1 MLPRVMAAKG
11 KLIAVF
17 SYNPGLWGSR
27 MSLAGVADWARRN
40 ADWRFAIQENRIDEQ
55 SLAAQMRGADGIIV
69 SAPVLAARH
78 RSFPRDVP
86 TVVTEPFPG
95 GADGAPWLEG
105 RAQVR
110 VDSRRIGR
118 LAADYYLKRR
128 YESFAYVADTL
139 ELRWDGERRDG
150 FRERLSEAGYGCAVY
165 EGFTKRE
172 RTSWLAERPRMMAW
186 LAALPK
192 PTAVLAAMDGRAR
205 LVLDAC
211 AEAGIAVPVE
221 ISVLGVDDDPLLCE
235 IAHPRLSSIRENG
248 FLRGEHEAEMLAAL
262 MDGRRPGQM
271 VVSVPPD
278 DVETRESTGHRA
290 MTNPFLARGLVFIR
304 DAGGRRALGVGDVVA
319 AMGCSRRMAERLFA
333 DGIGRTVRDEIERVR
348 FDAVRKL
355 LRTTSL
361 PIAEIADRCAFP
373 DESCLS
379 RRFLA
384 LFGETPTRW
393 RLRNGRERPE

>member
-1 MLPRVMAAKG
+1 MSAKG
-11 KLIAVF
+11 KLVAIF
-17 SYNPGLWGSR
+17 SYNSGLWGAR
-27 MSLAGVADWARRN
+27 MSLMGVADWARRH
-40 ADWRFAIQENRIDEQ
+40 ADWRFAIQEHRIDEQ

-69 SAPVLAARH
+69 SAPILAASP

-86 TVVTEPFPG
+86 MIVTEPFPT
-95 GADGAPWLEG
+95 GAASAPWLGG

-118 LAADYYLKRR
+118 VAAEYYLERR

-139 ELRWDGERRDG
+139 ELRWDVERRDG
-150 FRERLSEAGYGCAVY
+150 FRERLAEAGYGCAVY

-172 RTSWLAERPRMMAW
+172 RSSWIAERPRMMEW

-192 PTAVLAAMDGRAR
+192 PTAVFAAMDGRAR

-221 ISVLGVDDDPLLCE
+221 IAVLGVDNDPMLCE

-248 FLRGEHEAEMLAAL
+248 FLRGQKEAEMLAAL
-262 MDGRRPGQM
+262 MDGRRLDRM
-271 VVSVPPD
+271 VVTLPPGG
-278 DVETRESTGHRA
+278 VETRDSTGHRA
-290 MTNPFLARGLVFIR
+290 MTNPFLAKGLVFIR
-304 DAGGRRALGVGDVVA
+304 DTAGGRALGVGDVVA
-319 AMGCSRRMAERLFA
+319 AMGCSRRMAERLFS
-333 DGIGRTVRDEIERVR
+333 DGIGRTVKDEIERVR
-348 FDAVRKL
+348 FAAVQKF

-373 DESCLS
+373 DESNLS

-384 LFGETPTRW
+384 LFRETPSRW
-393 RLRNGRERPE
+393 RRHHGRETPE